1 MVPGPLKE
9 EVLLRDK
16 FLTQSSSKSC
26 RKLKRLVDES
36 GKSLSQVTQ
45 NSTDY
50 FKLPYYFKLDLETKR
65 KEGRSIGDHE
75 TRPGRKGSSQ
85 KTLLGNVFSVDSW
98 GTSGRNT
105 PKKGRALR
113 EMSLTLPRPCFNCKD
128 NHWEASCPK
137 NLKSPRAHLSFD
149 HWQVPR

>member
-36 GKSLSQVTQ
+36 GRSLSQVTQ
-45 NSTDY
+45 NSTDH
-50 FKLPYYFKLDLETKR
+50 FKLPHYFKLDLETKR

-75 TRPGRKGSSQ
+75 TGPGRKGSSQ

-113 EMSLTLPRPCFNCKD
+113 EMFLTLPRPCFNCKD
-128 NHWEASCPK
+128 NHWESQLSQEPQKPK
-137 NLKSPRAHLSFD
+137 STPLI
-149 HWQVPR
+149 